1 MAGPAS
7 PIIRLIALDKMSV
20 KADISESYLRG
31 INMNSSAQLRFPS
44 LDLDPIVGLKLK
56 RIGKFVN
63 PVNRTI
69 TVEID
74 VPNKAEGI
82 VPNLMSVL
90 RIRDY
95 VDSTA
100 LAVPTSV
107 IRRDIEI
114 PACI

>member
-1 MAGPAS
+1 MEQVFPVQGEMAGPAS

-31 INMNSSAQLRFPS
+31 INMNSAAQLRFPS
-44 LDLDPIVGLKLK
+44 LGLEPMIGLKLK

-74 VPNKAEGI
+74 VPSKSRRCSAELN
-82 VPNLMSVL
+82 V
-90 RIRDY
+90 R
-95 VDSTA
+95 A
-100 LAVPTSV
+100 
-107 IRRDIEI
+107 
-114 PACI
+114 